1 AVARPHRGR
10 SAVAGLS
17 AEARG
22 SRAGRGGGVAP
33 GSGLRARS
41 DRGRHRPARLA
52 ASLCRR
58 SLPRSTLA
66 AAPGLPAAA
75 AAPAMGE
82 EDYYLELCDRPVHFE
97 KANPVNCVFFDEANK
112 QVFAVR
118 SGGATGVVV
127 KGPDDRNPISFRMED
142 KGEVKC
148 IKFSLENK
156 ILAVQRT
163 SKTVDFSNFIPDS
176 SQLEYTQECK

>member
-1 AVARPHRGR
+1 
-10 SAVAGLS
+10 
-17 AEARG
+17 
-22 SRAGRGGGVAP
+22 
-33 GSGLRARS
+33 
-41 DRGRHRPARLA
+41 
-52 ASLCRR
+52 
-58 SLPRSTLA
+58 
-66 AAPGLPAAA
+66 
-75 AAPAMGE
+75 MGE
-82 EDYYLELCDRPVHFE
+82 EDYYLELCERPVQFE

-127 KGPDDRNPISFRMED
+127 KGPDDRNPISFRMDD

-163 SKTVDFSNFIPDS
+163 SKTVDFCNFIPDN
-176 SQLEYTQECK
+176 SQLEYTQECKGGLFGEERCIPTTVLPALQWPRVKRPSARPFSNLSALKRVGLRMPTF